1 LESPGEK
8 PPAPGVDQAA
18 KTETPRPP
26 LGGPA
31 AGRSTAN
38 ERENVMSISFCSE
51 KSTRQSASVTGRDGY
66 LVLQALAYTILTI
79 EALPE
84 PQQEW
89 SNKEQMKTLLEV
101 WSRGHSEDFLDNA
114 QYHIDGDNSSAFPVH
129 IAHDAAESIQS
140 D

>member
-1 LESPGEK
+1 MLNSKGRHARQ
-8 PPAPGVDQAA
+8 PA
-18 KTETPRPP
+18 
-26 LGGPA
+26 
-31 AGRSTAN
+31 S
-38 ERENVMSISFCSE
+38 S
-51 KSTRQSASVTGRDGY
+51 TGRDGY

-84 PQQEW
+84 SQQEW

-114 QYHIDGDNSSAFPVH
+114 RDHIDGGKWSAFPAY
-129 IAHDAAESIQS
+129 IELNAAEAVQS